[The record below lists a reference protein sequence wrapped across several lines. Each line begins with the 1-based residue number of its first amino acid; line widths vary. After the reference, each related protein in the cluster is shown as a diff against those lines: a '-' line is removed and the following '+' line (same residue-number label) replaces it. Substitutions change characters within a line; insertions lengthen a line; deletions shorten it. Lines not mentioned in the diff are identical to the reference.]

1 MYELDQNSAKTL
13 QDTKTLRIVLELQD
27 IKHQIRKKKSKQA
40 TMKMDTEDTNH
51 YRFFSYPDIR
61 YYVCKYQRISL
72 LLIHQSEYAVHHL
85 SRIKSTTTTTGQFYS
100 YSFSKYEM

>member
-1 MYELDQNSAKTL
+1 MGLGFLHQDTLLPPPHPLPPIPLNVVALLDQNSAKTL

-51 YRFFSYPDIR
+51 Y
-61 YYVCKYQRISL
+61 
-72 LLIHQSEYAVHHL
+72 
-85 SRIKSTTTTTGQFYS
+85 
-100 YSFSKYEM
+100 